1 MDSDGIS
8 PVSKLKKFKSKR
20 GNIMKKNLFLA
31 ITLLISGNVFAATDH
46 YVLRDGDYVRHL
58 KVTKISDDYVVNA
71 DVDFDSTTKEAGSVQ
86 CSESISGKAKSTG
99 ENELVMKKHSESEAS
114 FCELKIKLSPN
125 GAKVEESKDCDTF
138 TVGKCHF
145 SSDGKELVKIK

>member
-1 MDSDGIS
+1 
-8 PVSKLKKFKSKR
+8 
-20 GNIMKKNLFLA
+20 MKKSLFLTIA
-31 ITLLISGNVFAATDH
+31 LLVSGNAFAATDH

-58 KVTKISDDYVVNA
+58 KVTKIINDDYTVDA
-71 DVDFDSTTKEAGSVQ
+71 DVDFESAADSAH

-99 ENELVMKKHSESEAS
+99 ENELLLKKHSESAAS

-125 GAKVEESKDCDTF
+125 GAKVEESKDCSTF

-145 SSDGKELVKIK
+145 SSGDKELVKVK

>member
-1 MDSDGIS
+1 
-8 PVSKLKKFKSKR
+8 
-20 GNIMKKNLFLA
+20 MKKSLFLTIA
-31 ITLLISGNVFAATDH
+31 LLVSGNAFAATDH

-58 KVTKISDDYVVNA
+58 KVTKIGDDYTVDA
-71 DVDFDSTTKEAGSVQ
+71 DVDFESTADSAH

-99 ENELVMKKHSESEAS
+99 ENELLLKKHSESAAS

-125 GAKVEESKDCDTF
+125 GAKVEESKDCSTF

-145 SSDGKELVKIK
+145 SSGDKELVKVK